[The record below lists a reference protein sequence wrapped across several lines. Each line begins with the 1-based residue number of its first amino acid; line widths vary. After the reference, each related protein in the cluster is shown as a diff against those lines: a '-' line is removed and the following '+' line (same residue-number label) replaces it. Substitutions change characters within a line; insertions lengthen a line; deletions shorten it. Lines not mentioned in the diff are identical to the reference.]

1 MSNSKKRKSESTD
14 NVDTKVR
21 AILEMREV
29 FGEVHPDNENKS
41 NEQKQD
47 KVRKLEPVEIIR
59 KVSKKECSK
68 GRQLKPFQCKQCR
81 FVNSMNKR
89 APLER
94 VPSTLGTR
102 NNLRFCE
109 IEPILRNTRHLCYTV
124 APVN

>member
-1 MSNSKKRKSESTD
+1 MSSSKKRKSESTD

-29 FGEVHPDNENKS
+29 FDEVHPDNENKS

-89 APLER
+89 APLKR
-94 VPSTLGTR
+94 VPSTC
-102 NNLRFCE
+102 NDLRFCE
-109 IEPILRNTRHLCYTV
+109 IEPILRNTRHLCYIV

>member
-1 MSNSKKRKSESTD
+1 MSSSKKRKSESSD
-14 NVDTKVR
+14 NVDTKIR

-29 FGEVHPDNENKS
+29 FDEVHPDNENKS
-41 NEQKQD
+41 NEQKKD
-47 KVRKLEPVEIIR
+47 KEPVEIIR

-94 VPSTLGTR
+94 VPSTR

-109 IEPILRNTRHLCYTV
+109 IEPILRNTRHLCYTL